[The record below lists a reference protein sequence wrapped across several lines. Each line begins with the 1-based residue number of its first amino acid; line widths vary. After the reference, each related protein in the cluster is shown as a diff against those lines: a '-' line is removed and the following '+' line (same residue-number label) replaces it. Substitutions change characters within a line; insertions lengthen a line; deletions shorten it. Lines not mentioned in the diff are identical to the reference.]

1 MSTMK
6 RTAIVVFCSFLFFS
20 PTIAQGFTLDRYPP
34 SESKTSLLIC
44 QSGRDRAL
52 QERAEQVTHV
62 KDELIRRTLRAYG
75 GDYFRVGQM
84 TSVTLNGRTYKDCD
98 IKIVRGEYLIIKTF
112 DDIFL
117 LEIVEK

>member
-1 MSTMK
+1 MK
-6 RTAIVVFCSFLFFS
+6 RSAIILFCSFIIIT
-20 PTIAQGFTLDRYPP
+20 PTVAQDFTADRYAP
-34 SESKTSLLIC
+34 SGSKAALIIC

-52 QERAEQVTHV
+52 QERAEKVTHV

-84 TSVTLNGRTYKDCD
+84 TSVMLNGRTYKDCD

-117 LEIVEK
+117 LEIVE